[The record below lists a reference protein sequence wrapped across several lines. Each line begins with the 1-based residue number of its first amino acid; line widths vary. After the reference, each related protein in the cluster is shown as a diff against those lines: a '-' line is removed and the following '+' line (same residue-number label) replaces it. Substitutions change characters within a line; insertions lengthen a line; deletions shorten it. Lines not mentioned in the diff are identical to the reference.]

1 MSTTHPIAPE
11 EIMALLDGE
20 LSADRTHSI
29 SLHVEDCA
37 ECRQIRDSLTGTSQ
51 SLSGWTVPM
60 ARAEQTFENR
70 LSAAALNVTRKE
82 VSVWSR
88 VLLAPRWKLAAS
100 ALGILCV
107 GAWLA
112 RSLRT
117 NPQSAFAPRT
127 SHTVAM
133 VAGAERQSDIG
144 ELNGIVDYAQADKG
158 RPKPSMMP
166 EGSMGATIGKL
177 EAGPNDGY
185 RGWLKDGAKSPTRGK
200 EQESDSRDERGRYEL
215 AQAPMIARTA
225 WLSVVVKDF
234 PAARASLDAIL
245 QRHRGY
251 AASLTANTELN
262 SPRSLQASLRIPAAE
277 LSVALAELKSLG
289 RVENETQGGE
299 EVTQQHADL
308 IARLKNSRQTEQRLQ
323 AILLQRAGKISDV
336 LAVEQEIARVR
347 GEIERMEAEQKSLEH
362 RVDFASVDLRLA
374 EEYQARL
381 TAPSPSLSIRL
392 RNAVVKGY
400 RSGFETAVGIIL
412 FILEVGPSLLLW
424 LIIFSPVGWFLRRRW
439 LRAQTLAS

>member
-1 MSTTHPIAPE
+1 MSSMHPIAPE

-20 LSADRTHSI
+20 LSADRTRSL
-29 SLHVEDCA
+29 SLHVGECP
-37 ECRQIRDSLTGTSQ
+37 ECRQIRESLTGTSQ

-60 ARAEQTFENR
+60 ARTGQTFENC
-70 LSAAALNVTRKE
+70 LAAAALSFTSKSSSFRNV
-82 VSVWSR
+82 VLPR
-88 VLLAPRWKLAAS
+88 VGWKLATWAAAVVLGLGGWIALTS
-100 ALGILCV
+100 RSAKLAPSAKSINVALGPRNQLSINEPNASV
-107 GAWLA
+107 DQA
-112 RSLRT
+112 RT
-117 NPQSAFAPRT
+117 DWAHDAAKP
-127 SHTVAM
+127 AM
-133 VAGAERQSDIG
+133 AGK
-144 ELNGIVDYAQADKG
+144 L
-158 RPKPSMMP
+158 
-166 EGSMGATIGKL
+166 GATIGALK
-177 EAGPNDGY
+177 ESNGY
-185 RGWLKDGAKSPTRGK
+185 RGWLKNGDIARE
-200 EQESDSRDERGRYEL
+200 EQEGIALPRTHSRSEL

-234 PAARASLDAIL
+234 PAARVSLDAIL
-245 QRHRGY
+245 QRQRGY
-251 AASLTANTELN
+251 AASLTASTELN
-262 SPRSLQASLRIPAAE
+262 APRSLQASLRIPAAE
-277 LSVALAELKSLG
+277 LSATLAELKSLG
-289 RVENETQGGE
+289 RVENETQSGD

-323 AILLQRAGKISDV
+323 AILLQRTGKISDV

-362 RVDFASVDLRLA
+362 RVEFAALDLRLA
-374 EEYQARL
+374 EEYQAQL

-400 RSGFETAVGIIL
+400 RSGFETAVGIVL